1 MESSGT
7 CPRAAV
13 GYVPAGSCDL
23 CRVERGRC
31 TVGAMPPTVN
41 VKLNRESNRESF
53 ERADVYMVLVV
64 DDDHVTMIYISYNA
78 MSSPSHVYL

>member
-1 MESSGT
+1 MTWCNLVLLSLVLLSLVRRDGV
-7 CPRAAV
+7 V

-53 ERADVYMVLVV
+53 E
-64 DDDHVTMIYISYNA
+64 S
-78 MSSPSHVYL
+78 

>member
-1 MESSGT
+1 MSLVRRDGV
-7 CPRAAV
+7 V

-53 ERADVYMVLVV
+53 ETSCVSELTCTWSWSWM
-64 DDDHVTMIYISYNA
+64 MIT
-78 MSSPSHVYL
+78 

>member
-1 MESSGT
+1 MVSLVRREGV
-7 CPRAAV
+7 V
-13 GYVPAGSCDL
+13 GYVPAGRCDL

-53 ERADVYMVLVV
+53 E
-64 DDDHVTMIYISYNA
+64 S
-78 MSSPSHVYL
+78 

>member
-1 MESSGT
+1 MVSLVRRDGV
-7 CPRAAV
+7 V

-31 TVGAMPPTVN
+31 TVAAMPPTVN

-53 ERADVYMVLVV
+53 E
-64 DDDHVTMIYISYNA
+64 S
-78 MSSPSHVYL
+78 

>member
-1 MESSGT
+1 MSLVRRDGV
-7 CPRAAV
+7 V

-41 VKLNRESNRESF
+41 VKLNRESF